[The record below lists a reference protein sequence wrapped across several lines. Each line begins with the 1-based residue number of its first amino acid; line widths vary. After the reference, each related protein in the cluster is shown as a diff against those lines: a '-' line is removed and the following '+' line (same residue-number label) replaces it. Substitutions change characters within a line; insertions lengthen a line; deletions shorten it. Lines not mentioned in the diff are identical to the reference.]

1 MPNKGINFIMNDII
15 DLLTEKIKKNL
26 LNDPKMELDPSD
38 PLISSGLLDSFNLVD
53 LALIVE
59 DNFGVRIEDFE
70 LNADTFDTIEDLAR
84 LIAERQ

>member
-1 MPNKGINFIMNDII
+1 MDDII

-26 LNDPKMELDPSD
+26 LKDPKIELEPSE

-53 LALIVE
+53 LALIIE

-70 LNADTFDTIEDLAR
+70 LNSDTFDTLEDLAQI
-84 LIAERQ
+84 IAERQ

>member
-1 MPNKGINFIMNDII
+1 MDDII

-26 LNDPKMELDPSD
+26 LKDPKLEIEPSE

-53 LALIVE
+53 LALIIE
-59 DNFGVRIEDFE
+59 EEYGVRIEDFE
-70 LNADTFDTIEDLAR
+70 LNADTFDTLEELAQ

>member
-1 MPNKGINFIMNDII
+1 MDDII
-15 DLLTEKIKKNL
+15 DILTEKIKKNL
-26 LNDPKMELDPSD
+26 LNDPKMELDPSE

-53 LALIVE
+53 LALIIE

-70 LNADTFDTIEDLAR
+70 LNADTFDSLEDLAR

>member
-1 MPNKGINFIMNDII
+1 MDDIV

-26 LNDPKMELDPSD
+26 LNDPKLVLEPSE

-53 LALIVE
+53 LAMIIE
-59 DNFGVRIEDFE
+59 EEYGVRNEDFE
-70 LNADTFDTIEDLAR
+70 LNADTFDTLEELAQ

>member
-1 MPNKGINFIMNDII
+1 MEDII

-26 LNDPKMELDPSD
+26 LKDPKLELEPTE

-53 LALIVE
+53 LALIIE
-59 DNFGVRIEDFE
+59 DEYGVRIEDFE
-70 LNADTFDTIEDLAR
+70 LNADTFDTLEELAQ

>member
-1 MPNKGINFIMNDII
+1 MDDII

-26 LNDPKMELDPSD
+26 LNDPKMELDPSE

-53 LALIVE
+53 LALIIE

-70 LNADTFDTIEDLAR
+70 LNADTFDSLEDLAR

>member
-1 MPNKGINFIMNDII
+1 MNDII

-70 LNADTFDTIEDLAR
+70 LNADTFDTIEGLAQ